1 MIFMRT
7 YGGTV
12 AVRAEPSKVFSCY
25 RQLKRTAPEAGG
37 VLLGRFIRAS
47 RDIVVDVATEPGL
60 GDKAHRL
67 SFRRT
72 QKRTQ
77 LLINQAW
84 QDSSGTRNY
93 LGEWHTHPEDDPS
106 PSTVDLL
113 NWRRIA
119 GSAIYEQD
127 SLLFVVVG
135 RVHVRMWELIRASET
150 LTQLEC
156 QINTWSS

>member
-1 MIFMRT
+1 MIFMRA
-7 YGGTV
+7 YGGAV
-12 AVRAEPSKVFSCY
+12 AVSAEPSKVFARY

-37 VLLGRFIRAS
+37 VLLGRLIRAS

-60 GDKAHRL
+60 GDKAYRF
-67 SFRRT
+67 SFRRA

-84 QDSSGTRNY
+84 QESSGTRNY

-119 GSAIYEQD
+119 SSTIYEQE

-135 RVHVRMWELIRASET
+135 RVHMRMWELVRASET
-150 LTQLEC
+150 LTQLAC
-156 QINTWSS
+156 QANT